1 MTSLLRPSAWLR
13 RVLFADAAVSLVTGL
28 VMTLGASLL
37 APLTGL
43 PAALLVPAGLALL
56 PYAAGLIWLATRATV
71 PAAALWLPVVLNLL
85 WALDCAWVAFGGV
98 FLPSVL
104 GLAFVGMQALAVLV
118 FAELEFTGLRRAS
131 GPATA

>member
-1 MTSLLRPSAWLR
+1 MTPLLHPSAWLR

-28 VMTLGASLL
+28 LMALGASLL

-56 PYAAGLIWLATRATV
+56 PYAAFLVWLAARAAV
-71 PAAALWLPVVLNLL
+71 PAAALWLPIGLNLL
-85 WALDCAWVAFGGV
+85 WALDCAWAAFGGV
-98 FLPSVL
+98 FAPSAL
-104 GLAFVGMQALAVLV
+104 GLAFVGVQALAVLV

-131 GPATA
+131 RAATA